1 MTNGLTD
8 DIPIGDIQF
17 YDNYTPALTAGVWK
31 IEVDQTLVQNEQT
44 INTDSL
50 TSTQEFAVSAPQFA
64 IDTNQIVTAYPPQ
77 GSTGQYGQVLPH
89 IVLNDPLLPWERKMQ
104 DPANVEPWLAL
115 LVFADGELLGGDP
128 TSITQTTIT
137 TVGDF
142 IQSDNNVLKP
152 NIVPEADV
160 SNDDPCT
167 YIQVPVALFQAITPR
182 LQELRYL
189 THCRQ
194 VNTGDKAML
203 GLNEDGLF
211 SVVVANRFPALPA
224 NATDPPAKNIVHLVS
239 VEGLDNY
246 LTATANFGAYTS
258 VAMLSFSSWTFFS
271 QSDNQEDFRGLMN
284 NLISSETNA
293 GSLDPNLLWLSL
305 PTQKNLNA
313 NDPNQAEVLKRI
325 GDGFVPIEYHTRT
338 GEDTFAWYRGPL
350 TPLLSSA
357 LDKPADQ
364 QGPFMTA
371 DSALIYQS
379 SFGMFDSSL
388 AAAWEIGRALAISDK
403 AFGKTLLAFRS
414 RANALI
420 DQLLNRLQSDSFSQ
434 SQISELDTDTS
445 VQDEFLQILNEQL
458 LFDIGQGPNPNS
470 SSNSTPT
477 TQPPDTDPQVALQNF
492 LADPAVQQLIISA
505 VQNDLDPISQWLAKL
520 VLLYPVPFNYLVS
533 DERMLP
539 LESLRF
545 FYLDNNWLGALLD
558 GAQSIGMESSRQTF
572 LFELTYDLIT
582 DSAFAAASVYRS
594 QLLGTEPPAS
604 ETQLS
609 IMSGFLLRSALVSGW
624 PNIAIRPF
632 LNSGEMLKIL
642 RLDLLS
648 PTVMLCI
655 FWGVPDYIEFS
666 EPQESLRFGVDDGNI
681 ALRNLIPSTGANDPV
696 LGAQLT
702 SAQPFP
708 VFDLSGQ
715 AALYMR
721 AAGSRV
727 LNLDPTSSTALIPQL
742 QIALAKA
749 LNQSLP
755 ILGPADFAIQMV
767 KAPEAIDFNCLSRTG

>member
-1 MTNGLTD
+1 MTNGLTN

-17 YDNYTPALTAGVWK
+17 YDNYTPSLTAGSWK
-31 IEVDQTLVQNEQT
+31 IEVNHTLSQSGETVNADPFAS
-44 INTDSL
+44 I
-50 TSTQEFAVSAPQFA
+50 QEFAVSAPQFA
-64 IDTNQIVTAYPPQ
+64 IDTTEIVTAYPPQ

-89 IVLNDPLLPWERKMQ
+89 IVLNDPLLPWERNMQ
-104 DPANVEPWLAL
+104 DPSNVEPWLAL

-142 IQSDNNVLKP
+142 LTPANNMLIP

-160 SNDDPCT
+160 STDDPCA

-194 VNTGDKAML
+194 INTGDKAML

-224 NATDPPAKNIVHLVS
+224 NATDPPVKSIVHLVS
-239 VEGLDNY
+239 VEGFDNY
-246 LTATANFGAYTS
+246 LMESLDFGAYTS

-271 QSDNQEDFRGLMN
+271 QGDNQEDFRGLMN
-284 NLISSETNA
+284 NLISSEENA
-293 GSLDPNLLWLSL
+293 GSIDPNLLWLSL
-305 PTQKNLNA
+305 PTPSNLNSS
-313 NDPNQAEVLKRI
+313 DPNQAEVLKRT
-325 GDGFVPIEYHTRT
+325 GDGFVPIQYHTRT

-350 TPLLSSA
+350 TPLLTTQ
-357 LDKPADQ
+357 LEKPADQ

-371 DSALIYQS
+371 DSALIYQN

-403 AFGKTLLAFRS
+403 AFGQTLLGLRS
-414 RANALI
+414 QANALI

-458 LFDIGQGPNPNS
+458 LFDIGQGQNPNTG
-470 SSNSTPT
+470 SNTAPSTS
-477 TQPPDTDPQVALQNF
+477 PPDTDPQVALQNF
-492 LADPAVQQLIISA
+492 LADPAVQQLIISS

-520 VLLYPVPFNYLVS
+520 MLLYPVPFNYLVP

-539 LESLRF
+539 QESLRF
-545 FYLDNNWLGALLD
+545 FYLDDNWLGALLD
-558 GAQSIGMESSRQTF
+558 GAQSIGMDSSRQTL
-572 LFELTYDLIT
+572 LFEMTHDLIT

-594 QLLGTEPPAS
+594 QLLGTEPPSS
-604 ETQLS
+604 ETQLN

-624 PNIAIRPF
+624 PNIAVRPF
-632 LNSGEMLKIL
+632 LNSGEMVKIL

-655 FWGVPDYIEFS
+655 FWGVPDYVEFS
-666 EPQESLRFGVDDGNI
+666 EPQESLRFGVDDKGNI
-681 ALRNLIPSTGANDPV
+681 ALRNLIPPTGSSDPV

-702 SAQPFP
+702 PLVP
-708 VFDLSGQ
+708 VFDLSGRT
-715 AALYMR
+715 ALYMR

-742 QIALAKA
+742 QIAVAKA
-749 LNQSLP
+749 LNQPLP
-755 ILGPADFAIQMV
+755 VFGPADFAIQMV
-767 KAPEAIDFNCLSRTG
+767 KAPEAIDFNCLSRAG